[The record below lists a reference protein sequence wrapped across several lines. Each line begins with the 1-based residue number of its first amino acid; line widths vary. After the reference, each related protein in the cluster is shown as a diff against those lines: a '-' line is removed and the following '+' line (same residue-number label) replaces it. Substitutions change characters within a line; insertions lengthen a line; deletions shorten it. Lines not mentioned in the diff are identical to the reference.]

1 MSIVLKTDFY
11 FNEKNAKKL
20 FRKDDL
26 MKNRDRNTP
35 REGLGKPCQP
45 VYIDYIIRI
54 MLCRVYVNV

>member
-1 MSIVLKTDFY
+1 MKTDFY

-26 MKNRDRNTP
+26 MKSRDRNTP
-35 REGLGKPCQP
+35 REGLGKLGQP